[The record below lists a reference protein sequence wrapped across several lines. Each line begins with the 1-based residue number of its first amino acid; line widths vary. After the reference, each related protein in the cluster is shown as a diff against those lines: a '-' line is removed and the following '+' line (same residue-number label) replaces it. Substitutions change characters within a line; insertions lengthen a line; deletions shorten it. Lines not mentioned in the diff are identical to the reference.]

1 MTKFMTKKNDPKA
14 ERVLNGNRFSIYPFY
29 AFTAANLSGE
39 ISSLIIPILASIA
52 PAAGKAAGS
61 GSLLDIN
68 VEDAAPA
75 LASGLASVNGDR
87 VESLLKKLLV
97 KHQNISVE
105 LDGEDEAQRLTEDL
119 ANELFC
125 GNAQDMFILAFDV
138 IKVNF
143 SGFFVK
149 LGSSLSGGVIEKLLQ
164 KTQPGSQNTAS

>member
-1 MTKFMTKKNDPKA
+1 MTRQHDVKA
-14 ERVLNGNRFSIYPFY
+14 ERDLNGNRFYIRPFP
-29 AFTAANLSGE
+29 AFAAANLSGE

-52 PAAGKAAGS
+52 PAASKAGGDS
-61 GSLLDIN
+61 VLDIN

-75 LASGLASVNGDR
+75 LASGLSAVNGDR

-97 KHQNISVE
+97 KHGNISVE
-105 LDGEDEAQRLTEDL
+105 LEGKDEAQRLTEDL

-125 GNAQDMFILAFDV
+125 GDAQDMFILAFDV

-149 LGSSLSGGVIEKLLQ
+149 LGSLSGGAIEKLLQ

>member
-39 ISSLIIPILASIA
+39 ISSLILPILASIA
-52 PAAGKAAGS
+52 PAAGKTGGDS
-61 GSLLDIN
+61 VLDIN

-75 LASGLASVNGDR
+75 LASGLSAVNGDR

-97 KHQNISVE
+97 KHGNISVE
-105 LDGEDEAQRLTEDL
+105 LAGEDEAQRLTEDL
-119 ANELFC
+119 ANNLFC
-125 GNAQDMFILAFDV
+125 GDAQDMFILAFDV

-149 LGSSLSGGVIEKLLQ
+149 LGTLSGGAMEKLLQ
-164 KTQPGSQNTAS
+164 KTQPGSQSTAS